1 MIALIASLI
10 NLFLKML
17 KIFIIVHFL
26 AEVLKVRSNSIQ
38 ILSRILGEARTGKE
52 KSYGSILYVVAIFI
66 STLAKTFSQF

>member
-66 STLAKTFSQF
+66 STLAKTF